1 MRNSNLRLLTTLSI
15 IFVMVGILIF
25 NSTDIILSINGSNN
39 NISTKHTTEVNSSKK
54 AKKKTNLDGY
64 LFLGDSYTVLL
75 QETIEKK
82 NPSAIVLGQIGVQ
95 PGYWNENFHV
105 LPDDDKINGVVLLIG
120 VNGVTYDDN
129 LPNKKELI
137 DDLVK
142 KYPKKTIYIEKVF
155 PVGKNFTSADPDD
168 FNNAIKAHNKEIES
182 YCRKYSNV
190 IFIDATKNLITED
203 GYLKYT
209 KDGLHIRSDKQETF
223 YKNILDAVNNN

>member
-1 MRNSNLRLLTTLSI
+1 M
-15 IFVMVGILIF
+15 
-25 NSTDIILSINGSNN
+25 
-39 NISTKHTTEVNSSKK
+39 
-54 AKKKTNLDGY
+54 A
-64 LFLGDSYTVLL
+64 
-75 QETIEKK
+75 
-82 NPSAIVLGQIGVQ
+82 QIT
-95 PGYWNENFHV
+95 
-105 LPDDDKINGVVLLIG
+105 INGVVLLIG
-120 VNGVTYDDN
+120 VNGVTYNDN

-168 FNNAIKAHNKEIES
+168 FNNANKAHNKEIES
-182 YCRKYSNV
+182 YSRKYSNV

-223 YKNILDAVNNN
+223 YQNILDAVNNN

>member
-54 AKKKTNLDGY
+54 AKKKANLDGY

-120 VNGVTYDDN
+120 VNGVTYNDN

-155 PVGKNFTSADPDD
+155 PVGKYFTSADPDD
-168 FNNAIKAHNKEIES
+168 FNNAI
-182 YCRKYSNV
+182 
-190 IFIDATKNLITED
+190 KNLITED

>member
-1 MRNSNLRLLTTLSI
+1 MKGYIMRNSNLRLLTTLSI

-54 AKKKTNLDGY
+54 AKKKANLDGY

-120 VNGVTYDDN
+120 VNGVTYNDN

-137 DDLVK
+137 YDLVK
-142 KYPKKTIYIEKVF
+142 KYPKKIIIKKC
-155 PVGKNFTSADPDD
+155 PKITSL
-168 FNNAIKAHNKEIES
+168 S
-182 YCRKYSNV
+182 YLG
-190 IFIDATKNLITED
+190 A
-203 GYLKYT
+203 
-209 KDGLHIRSDKQETF
+209 
-223 YKNILDAVNNN
+223 